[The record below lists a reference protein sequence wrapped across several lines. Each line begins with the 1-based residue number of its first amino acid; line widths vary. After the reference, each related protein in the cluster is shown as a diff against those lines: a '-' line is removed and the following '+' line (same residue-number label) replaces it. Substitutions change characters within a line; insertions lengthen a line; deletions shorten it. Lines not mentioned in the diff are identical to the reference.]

1 MIKFTTIEIEVQ
13 NIRYSTDK
21 KEGRNLNPDY
31 KIEIKL
37 YLFEKIKFFKF
48 DITKLK
54 MERLKLKKSF
64 YQLEQKMIKN
74 TNQWDIKALKAL
86 KNLHVELKKI
96 KLKVY
101 LGLEDAGSSAICVGI
116 LSTLVAN
123 LLRNVIPKN
132 EENFWQIIP
141 IYQNRNLLN
150 INLDC
155 IFRLKLIHII
165 NTIYFIKKKGE
176 NYVRTS
182 NRRTYAYSHE

>member
-116 LSTLVAN
+116 LSTLVAI
-123 LLRNVIPKN
+123 LLRNVISKN
-132 EENFWQIIP
+132 EENFWQIVP

-165 NTIYFIKKKGE
+165 NTIYFLKKKGE